1 MTVDEYVAERR
12 HLDKVIQ
19 CKLEE
24 IAELEALAMKVS
36 PSSGHGDTGKVSDKV
51 GKTVAKIV
59 DLEAEINAHIDRL
72 VDMKSDLMKKIDALS
87 DPMRRV
93 ILERKYILNNTIEV
107 IAEKTG
113 YSVPQI
119 NRILPAAKKELE
131 KMIENDMK

>member
-19 CKLEE
+19 CKLEG

-59 DLEAEINAHIDRL
+59 DLEAEINAYIDRL
-72 VDMKSDLMKKIDALS
+72 IDMKSDLMKKIDALS
-87 DPMRRV
+87 DPMHRV
-93 ILERKYILNNTIEV
+93 VLERKYILCNTIEE

-113 YSVPQI
+113 FSVSQV
-119 NRILPAAKKELE
+119 NRIFPAAKKELE